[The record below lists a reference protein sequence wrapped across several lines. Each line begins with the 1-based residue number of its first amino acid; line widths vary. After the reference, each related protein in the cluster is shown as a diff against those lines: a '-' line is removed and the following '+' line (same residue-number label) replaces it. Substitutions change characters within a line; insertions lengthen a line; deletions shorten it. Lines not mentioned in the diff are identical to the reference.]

1 MSPELLQLHLSQ
13 LSIAFDKSKT
23 NKYADSR
30 KQEYHDTLYELYSK
44 IRNDDFSKRNSDS
57 HIFFKEILNF
67 IFYSLEFLDN
77 STLTSIPYEIVYC
90 LEKALKDWVP
100 SEDYIIV
107 TSLQN
112 NIIHYSF
119 NRTLALQEHYYDII
133 DNIYNIK
140 FKKRL
145 IQINLPKYLA
155 QDFLANVVLYH
166 ELGHFID
173 AKYKITDRIA
183 YTLSLDLIE
192 TKHYSEF
199 FADIFAAQ
207 YIGKSS
213 NYYLN
218 YIAYQNMGSYTH
230 PATVDRI
237 NIVNDFLNN
246 NMAVDSKLSN
256 IFYGTGLTTGINL
269 EIRFNKIKKDDFLNL
284 VPADINSVSN
294 LHSIFEVGWNL
305 WLNDASHFKSMNFN
319 FSDTYKIINNLIE
332 KSISNFMVL
341 ESWNKIK

>member
-1 MSPELLQLHLSQ
+1 MSPELLHLHLSQ
-13 LSIAFDKSKT
+13 LNLAFDKSKT
-23 NKYADSR
+23 NKYADIR
-30 KQEYHDTLYELYSK
+30 KQDYHDTLSELYSK
-44 IRNDDFSKRNSDS
+44 ISNEDFFIHNVESLKS
-57 HIFFKEILNF
+57 FKEILDF

-112 NIIHYSF
+112 NIINYSF

-183 YTLSLDLIE
+183 YTLSLDQIE

-218 YIAYQNMGSYTH
+218 YIAYKKMGSYSH
-230 PATVDRI
+230 PATADRI

-256 IFYGTGLTTGINL
+256 LLNATLLTIGVDL
-269 EIRFNKIKKDDFLNL
+269 KIRFNEIKKDDFLNL
-284 VPADINSVSN
+284 IPADIDSISC
-294 LHSIFEVGWNL
+294 LHSIFEVGWSL
-305 WLNDASHFKSMNFN
+305 WLNHASHFSTLNLN
-319 FSDTYKIINNLIE
+319 YSDTYKIINNLIE
-332 KSISNFMVL
+332 KSISNYMVL
-341 ESWNKIK
+341 ESWNKTK